1 MRIMTEN
8 NSTRFTFENRSDGTA
23 NLQLRAPTRLVNGLA
38 RDSTDVANLKRI
50 ADIIDYRN
58 IGSGET
64 ALTVCSAAL
73 VKYNKDKRAITRA
86 NDVQI
91 TLVDTLLKLY
101 NSGSDNLAMSRGD
114 TTSIGGRYVM
124 SVDVALPSDPSG
136 DARATKNATVQ
147 MRRVAASMGIP
158 AGSEL
163 EEHYAH
169 INHGGITVT
178 VSPQLGVSLETD
190 GSQFRRSHD
199 VAHLTQHNLYN
210 GSQGLRCLVGAVAL
224 DLALHS
230 ADRNIPQYSEPTSTQ
245 QYLW

>member
-1 MRIMTEN
+1 MTEN

-23 NLQLRAPTRLVNGLA
+23 NLQLRAPTELFNGLA
-38 RDSTDVANLKRI
+38 HSPSDVANLKRI
-50 ADIIDYRN
+50 ADVIDYRD
-58 IGSGET
+58 IGGGET

-73 VKYNKDKRAITRA
+73 VKHNNCSRALARE
-86 NDVQI
+86 NDVQM
-91 TLVDTLLKLY
+91 TLLDTLLKLY
-101 NSGSDNLAMSRGD
+101 RSNPNNLAMGRGD

-124 SVDVALPSDPSG
+124 SIDIALPGDPSG
-136 DARATKNATVQ
+136 DAGATKNATVQ

>member
-1 MRIMTEN
+1 MAEN
-8 NSTRFTFENRSDGTA
+8 IPTRFTFENRADGTA

-38 RDSTDVANLKRI
+38 RNPSDVAKLKQI

-101 NSGSDNLAMSRGD
+101 NSGSGNLAMSRGD
-114 TTSIGGRYVM
+114 TTSADGRYLM
-124 SVDVALPSDPSG
+124 SVDIALPSDPSR
-136 DARATKNATVQ
+136 DTRATKNATIQ

-158 AGSEL
+158 AGFEL
-163 EEHYAH
+163 ADHFAE
-169 INHGGITVT
+169 INPSGITVT
-178 VSPQLGVSLETD
+178 ASPLMGVSLETD
-190 GSQFRRSHD
+190 GSQFKRSHD

-230 ADRNIPQYSEPTSTQ
+230 ADGNIPQYSEPVGLQ
-245 QYLW
+245 QHLW